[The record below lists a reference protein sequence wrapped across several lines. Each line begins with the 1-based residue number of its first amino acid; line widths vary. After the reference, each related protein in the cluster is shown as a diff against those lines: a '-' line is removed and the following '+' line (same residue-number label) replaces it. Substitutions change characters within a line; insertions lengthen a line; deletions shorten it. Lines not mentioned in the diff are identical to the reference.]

1 MKLIVDLETNGFL
14 DKDNLVI
21 HCIVCK
27 DIETNQVYSYNP
39 NNLMDSL
46 ELLNKAEAIIG
57 HNIQGFDVPVLKKV
71 LNYEYKGMLF
81 DTLLV
86 SRLIWTNILDN
97 DFKHKELPAKLY
109 GRHSLESWGY
119 RLGLRKGDY
128 QEHSDFSEYN
138 HAMLEYCQRDVDVT
152 HLLFD
157 KIKQENY
164 SEKAIE
170 LEHQFAHW
178 IRKQEAHGVY
188 FDETTAQSLHSILT
202 KRRLELEDNLAL
214 VFPAWEKHCGTKVY
228 KRDNIKRGI
237 KAGVPVPIIKTEIFN
252 PNSRDMIADRL
263 INVLGWKPSSF
274 TPTGKPEVNEKILK
288 TLPYPEAKVISEYLM
303 IQKRLGQ
310 LADGE
315 QAYLKLNKKGK
326 IYGQIITNGA
336 VTGRCTHHHPNLA
349 QCVSSGSEYGKEFR
363 SLFYSPTD
371 MVMCGIDFSGL
382 ELRVLGHY
390 LHNYDNGNFS
400 KTLLEND
407 IHTANQEATGLPTRD
422 KAKTFIYAFIYGC
435 GDKKL
440 GEILSISLEEAKK
453 VRQRFMKNLPALKIL
468 IDAVKHK
475 YRSYG
480 YLNGIDGRKLFCRAE
495 FSSLN
500 TLLQSCGAILV
511 KQGTIILNQEL
522 KNAGFKWGTDYAM
535 VLHIHDEMQFIVKK
549 EKLEQFKEISKTI
562 FNKTQDFFNFKIKL
576 DGAIKV
582 GENWSQTH

>member
-1 MKLIVDLETNGFL
+1 MKLVVDLETNGFL

-86 SRLIWTNILDN
+86 SRLIWTNLLDS
-97 DFKHKELPAKLY
+97 DYKHKELPAKLY

-128 QEHSDFSEYN
+128 QEHSDFTEYN
-138 HAMLEYCQRDVDVT
+138 HDMLEYCQRDVDVT

-157 KIKQENY
+157 KIKRENY

-170 LEHQFAHW
+170 LEHHFAHW
-178 IRKQEAHGVY
+178 IRKQEEHGVY

-214 VFPAWEKHCGTKVY
+214 VFPAWEKHCGSKVY
-228 KRDNIKRGI
+228 KRDNKKRGI
-237 KAGVPVPIIKTEIFN
+237 IAGVPVPIIKTEIFN
-252 PNSRDMIADRL
+252 PNSRDMISDRL

-326 IYGQIITNGA
+326 IYGKIITNGA

-407 IHTANQEATGLPTRD
+407 IHTANQEATGLSTRD

-475 YRSYG
+475 FRSYG

-511 KQGTIILNQEL
+511 KQGTIILNQDL
-522 KNAGFKWGTDYAM
+522 KNAGFVWGKDYAM

-549 EKLEQFKEISKTI
+549 EKLETFTEISKSI

-576 DGAIKV
+576 DGKIKV
-582 GENWSQTH
+582 GANWSDTH